1 MLRVVRLLALP
12 CSAVVLFLAMPS
24 SASAQMPDYVRIV
37 GNQSSRDGA
46 RPELIVLHTTYDPRS
61 GPPVVHN
68 EPGLGDLERLGAW
81 FDRPSTKVSSHVADD
96 AEGNDARYVP
106 DRREAWTVAAFNS
119 VSLNIEQIGSAG
131 FDRREWMETRE
142 PELESTAKWIARW
155 HRRWHIPIRRA
166 EVAGSVVLRSGVAT
180 HDQLGASGGGHHDP
194 GPGYPVGYVLKLA
207 RDMSKAQSLQRS
219 GRAGPRSS
227 GASPAIFV
235 LSHRRVGAD
244 VLGVALIP
252 LRGVCPCLRPPRFF
266 TR

>member
-1 MLRVVRLLALP
+1 MMRIGRLLTLP
-12 CSAVVLFLAMPS
+12 CSVAVLLLAGPS
-24 SASAQMPDYVRIV
+24 AAFALIPDYVRIV

-81 FDRPSTKVSSHVADD
+81 FDRPSTEVSSHVADD

-106 DRREAWTVAAFNS
+106 DRREAWTVAAFNP

-131 FDRREWMETRE
+131 LRRREWIETRE
-142 PELESTAKWIARW
+142 PQLKTTARWIALWHLRW
-155 HRRWHIPIRRA
+155 RIPIRRA

-180 HDQLGASGGGHHDP
+180 HDRLGTIGGGHHDP

-207 RDMSKAQSLQRS
+207 RAMSRAQSH
-219 GRAGPRSS
+219 
-227 GASPAIFV
+227 GA
-235 LSHRRVGAD
+235 
-244 VLGVALIP
+244 
-252 LRGVCPCLRPPRFF
+252 
-266 TR
+266 